1 MHVSEE
7 KSTIN
12 ILCDMLNY
20 LNISFIDK
28 FSIAHAID
36 KYEICSDKLGN
47 MLFIFS

>member
-12 ILCDMLNY
+12 ILCDLLNY
-20 LNISFIDK
+20 LNISYIDK
-28 FSIAHAID
+28 FSIAHAIH